1 MIELVINGVYILA
14 IISAMIFFI
23 LLAKIIYDKV
33 EDYRNEKLIAELKNK
48 INHYLSGGKVDI
60 SPQISAKKKRLLEGI
75 LINYS
80 KQVRGET
87 KKQLQEL
94 AEKTGVIDFKVQHLV
109 NSNQWW
115 KKSEAAYMLGELG
128 SDRAIDALLDFLEAE
143 NSDIRYQSALAIV
156 KISGSEYLE
165 LAITKLLELDV
176 YPRDTI
182 LRLIEEVDE
191 EIYEKM
197 QPLLRAEEIEKRIIA
212 LRSLGLKQDFRLLQ
226 WIKEYLKSEDEDLVK
241 ACLQAAYQLGDIGDD
256 SYFQLLLTTKNNSSF
271 QVRAN
276 LAQVLEKFRTEQ
288 SRLELQEL
296 MTDSHWKVRYTA
308 AESLLK
314 HGEKG
319 VLALSQQLHSS
330 DQFAQDM
337 AWQILHQEITF
348 DSLLNNEELDNY
360 QQLID
365 NISQYLEMTN
375 KEGVKCE
382 LEDYLN

>member
-33 EDYRNEKLIAELKNK
+33 EDYRNKKITAELKNK
-48 INHYLSGGKVDI
+48 INHYLSGGKVGI
-60 SPQISAKKKRLLEGI
+60 SSQISAKKKRLLEEI
-75 LINYS
+75 LINYL

-87 KKQLQEL
+87 KKRLQKL
-94 AEKTGVIDFKVQHLV
+94 AEKTGVIHFKVQHLV

-115 KKSEAAYMLGELG
+115 RKSEAAYMLGELG
-128 SDRAIDALLDFLEAE
+128 SDKAIDALLEFLEAE

-156 KISGSEYLE
+156 KISGRQYLE

-191 EIYEKM
+191 GIYETM
-197 QPLLRAEEIEKRIIA
+197 QPLLRAEEVEKRIIA

-226 WIKEYLKSEDEDLVK
+226 WIKEYLNSEEEDLVQS
-241 ACLQAAYQLGDIGDD
+241 CLQAAYQLGDIGDD
-256 SYFQLLLTTKNNSSF
+256 NYFQLLLTTKTNPSF

-276 LAQVLEKFRTEQ
+276 LAHVLEKFRTKQ

-308 AESLLK
+308 AKSLLK

-319 VLALSQQLHSS
+319 VLTLSQQLHSS